1 MSKEETQLTKVEP
14 QNAPAP
20 VIVDAEKM
28 FEKFAEIT
36 KETAAKAYE
45 FFVGRGAQL
54 GTHLEDWLRAESEM
68 LRAAPAKITE
78 NKDLVNVAIAVP
90 GFKANEIEVSIKD
103 KMLIVSGETSEEK
116 KNEDEDTFYS
126 EWRSD
131 RFFRKLAL
139 PSEVETADI
148 DAKLKDGVLK
158 LALKKRAETEVAKV
172 KVQAA

>member
-1 MSKEETQLTKVEP
+1 M
-14 QNAPAP
+14 
-20 VIVDAEKM
+20 
-28 FEKFAEIT
+28 
-36 KETAAKAYE
+36 
-45 FFVGRGAQL
+45 
-54 GTHLEDWLRAESEM
+54 
-68 LRAAPAKITE
+68 
-78 NKDLVNVAIAVP
+78 
-90 GFKANEIEVSIKD
+90 
-103 KMLIVSGETSEEK
+103 

-148 DAKLKDGVLK
+148 DAKLKDGVLT